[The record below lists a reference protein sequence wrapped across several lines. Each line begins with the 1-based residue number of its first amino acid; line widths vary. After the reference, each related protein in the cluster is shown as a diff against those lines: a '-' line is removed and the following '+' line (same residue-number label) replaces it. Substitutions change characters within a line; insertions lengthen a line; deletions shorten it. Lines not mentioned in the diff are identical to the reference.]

1 MSIHTGNVNAM
12 GISLVPVK
20 QKAVIEHLMQ
30 FYLYDFTQ
38 FLDIDVNDEGRFA
51 PYPGLDDYWIKR
63 ETCYPY
69 MITYHNKPVGFALVD
84 RMDDP
89 AEADFYLCEF
99 FVMKKYRRSG
109 LGTWA
114 AHQLFDRLRGR
125 WKVTQISTNTPAQA
139 FWRKTIGAYTGNRY
153 EERVDPERG
162 NPSQYFSSEIN
173 SLR

>member
-1 MSIHTGNVNAM
+1 MSTVSGHVNTM
-12 GISLVPVK
+12 GISLVPAK

-38 FLDIDVNDEGRFA
+38 YLDIDVNAEGRFN
-51 PYPGLDDYWIKR
+51 PYPDLDEFWTSRD
-63 ETCYPY
+63 TCYPY
-69 MITYHNKPVGFALVD
+69 LITYNNKPAGFALVE
-84 RMDDP
+84 RMDVP
-89 AEADFYLCEF
+89 TEGDFNLSEF

-139 FWRKTIGAYTGNRY
+139 FWRKTIGSYTHNRY
-153 EERVDPERG
+153 EERVDSVRG
-162 NPSQYFSSEIN
+162 NPSQYFSSEN
-173 SLR
+173 N